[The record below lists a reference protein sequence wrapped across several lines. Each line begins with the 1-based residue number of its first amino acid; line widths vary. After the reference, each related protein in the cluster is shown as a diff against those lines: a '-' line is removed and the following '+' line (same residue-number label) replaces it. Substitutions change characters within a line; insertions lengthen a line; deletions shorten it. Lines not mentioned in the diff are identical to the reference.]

1 MKRFISLR
9 SSLACAISAA
19 VLFNAVPSI
28 AADDSAGSTI
38 NQTTPVDATQRD
50 RNISQPNS
58 FGEDPAERS
67 DSMENRTTSDDSYPA
82 GSDTTSN
89 QSGIVGT
96 DQPSDVT
103 RGALVD
109 SADGSRQ
116 IQLSTGESQLQPVA
130 ARSLVDRKVVNS
142 QNKPIGE
149 VEEVVNGPN
158 GIAALVVEAGGFMG
172 IGEKEVLIPVDEVR
186 LSGNQLIWESQMDA
200 AQLKDSQQYHY
211 EDDRYSSLS
220 DD

>member
-28 AADDSAGSTI
+28 AADDSAGGTM

-67 DSMENRTTSDDSYPA
+67 DSIENRTTSDDSYPA
-82 GSDTTSN
+82 GRDTMSN
-89 QSGIVGT
+89 ESGIVGT
-96 DQPSDVT
+96 DQSADST
-103 RGALVD
+103 RGALVN
-109 SADGSRQ
+109 SADGSQQ
-116 IQLSTGESQLQPVA
+116 IQLSTGENQLQPVA
-130 ARSLVDRKVVNS
+130 ARSLVDRKVVNL
-142 QNKPIGE
+142 QNKAIGE

-172 IGEKEVLIPVDEVR
+172 IGEKEVLIPLDEVR

-200 AQLKDSQQYHY
+200 SQLKDSQQHRY
-211 EDDRYSSLS
+211 EDNRYSTIS